1 MVLPA
6 FFRLAQADL
15 LPRDWRLIGNGR
27 GDISHEDF
35 RGHVYDA
42 LTEFGPHPDEGPWE
56 EFSSRLRFA
65 GGGFSADNPGS
76 LPDVF
81 GDAEREL
88 GGSPQRVHYFAV
100 PPAAFETLTRG
111 LGRHG
116 LAARSRVVFEKPFGT
131 SMDSFHALDRAVHQ
145 VLDESQ
151 VFRIDHFL
159 AKEAAQDLYAVRF
172 GNGLFSGVWDRS
184 HIAAVQVDVPEVL
197 DVAERAA
204 FYDSTGA
211 VLDMLVTHL
220 FQLAAEVAMEPPASF
235 GADDLAAAREAV
247 IGAFR
252 PPKPDDVVLG
262 QFEGYRDI
270 DGVAEDSRT
279 ETFVALRLWVDT
291 ERWRGVP
298 FLLRTGKQLAAS
310 RQQVS
315 LVLRQP
321 DAPVPELPAL
331 GNVLTFDLAGEG
343 ELDLSLVVKV
353 PGPAL
358 TLSTAHTSLPLRSVP
373 GGDPLPPY
381 VRLIHDVLLGD
392 RSLFTRPDGLEHV
405 WQVADALLAD
415 KPEPVIYPKGSW
427 GPAAADRLAEPVGWL
442 LGS

>member
-1 MVLPA
+1 
-6 FFRLAQADL
+6 
-15 LPRDWRLIGNGR
+15 
-27 GDISHEDF
+27 
-35 RGHVYDA
+35 
-42 LTEFGPHPDEGPWE
+42 
-56 EFSSRLRFA
+56 
-65 GGGFSADNPGS
+65 
-76 LPDVF
+76 
-81 GDAEREL
+81 
-88 GGSPQRVHYFAV
+88 VHYFAV